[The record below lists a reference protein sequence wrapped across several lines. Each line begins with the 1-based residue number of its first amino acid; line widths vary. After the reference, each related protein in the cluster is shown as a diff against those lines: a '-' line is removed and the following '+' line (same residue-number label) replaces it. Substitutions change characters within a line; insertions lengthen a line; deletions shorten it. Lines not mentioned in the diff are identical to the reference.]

1 MDPLEI
7 CAMKFPEAFLQW
19 VWLHQVFNSDDLKTT
34 DGREIRVEYPG
45 KWNRGFGPDFSGARV
60 WIGNQLALGA
70 VEIHVRSSE
79 WFEHGHEKDAAYN
92 SVILHVIDDDQG
104 QAMCEDGLLPPQL
117 VLRNRVLP
125 QAWNVWTHWMRN
137 PDHLSCRNHLGRLSN
152 PQKEEGWMELRRWQM
167 KERVDLVF
175 QGVAKRQ
182 GNWEQAFLGRLFSA
196 WGFHHHSEPFAEI
209 FQAIPMA
216 LISRLQGNALAMEA
230 LLLGLGRF
238 LDDPQDEYSKS
249 LRAMFLHLQIAF
261 QLRKISPYP
270 WKNTRLRPSNF
281 PEFRLAQLAAI
292 LNQSPALFGSILG
305 AKNEKECLTLL
316 SASPPDYWKT
326 HYRLGKETGEH
337 SPTLGEKSK
346 QILLANV
353 FVPFRFAYFE
363 RVGHEPE
370 KNGTWKWLEQLP
382 AEENAVTKVFQSTP
396 LKAKNLGESQT
407 QVYLYQNYCVPKRCF
422 ECSFGS
428 QILQF
433 PPIFE
438 P

>member
-1 MDPLEI
+1 
-7 CAMKFPEAFLQW
+7 MKFPEAFLQW

-34 DGREIRVEYPG
+34 DGRAIRVERPG
-45 KWNRGFGPDFSGARV
+45 EWNRGFGPDFSGARV

-70 VEIHVRSSE
+70 VEIHVRSAE
-79 WFEHGHEKDAAYN
+79 WFEHGHERDAAYN

-104 QAMCEDGLLPPQL
+104 LVVCEDGLVPPQL
-117 VLRNRVLP
+117 VLRDRVLP

-182 GNWEQAFLGRLFSA
+182 GNWEQAFLARLFSA

-216 LISRLQGNALAMEA
+216 LIPRLQGNSLAMEA

-292 LNQSPALFGSILG
+292 LNQSPALFGSVLG
-305 AKNEKECLTLL
+305 TNNEKECLTLL
-316 SASPPDYWKT
+316 SASPPDYWSR
-326 HYRLGKETGEH
+326 HYRLGKEPGEH

-363 RVGHEPE
+363 RVGHELE
-370 KNGTWKWLEQLP
+370 KNGTWKWLERLP

-396 LKAKNLGESQT
+396 LKAKNLGESQN
-407 QVYLYQNYCVPKRCF
+407 QVYLYQNFCRLKRCF

>member
-1 MDPLEI
+1 
-7 CAMKFPEAFLQW
+7 
-19 VWLHQVFNSDDLKTT
+19 
-34 DGREIRVEYPG
+34 
-45 KWNRGFGPDFSGARV
+45 
-60 WIGNQLALGA
+60 LALGA

-79 WFEHGHEKDAAYN
+79 WFEHGHERDAAYN

-104 QAMCEDGLLPPQL
+104 LVVCEDGLVPPQL

-182 GNWEQAFLGRLFSA
+182 GNWEQAFLARLFSA
-196 WGFHHHSEPFAEI
+196 FGFHHHSEPFAEI

-216 LISRLQGNALAMEA
+216 LIPRLQGNSLAMEA

-292 LNQSPALFGSILG
+292 LNQSPALFGSVLG
-305 AKNEKECLTLL
+305 ANNEKECLNLL
-316 SASPPDYWKT
+316 SASPPDYWSR
-326 HYRLGKETGEH
+326 HYRLGNETGEH
-337 SPTLGEKSK
+337 SPSLGEKSK

-363 RVGHEPE
+363 RVGHELE
-370 KNGTWKWLEQLP
+370 KNGTWKWLERLP

-407 QVYLYQNYCVPKRCF
+407 QVNLYQNFCRLKRCF